1 MCRLLIIL
9 TNNYLKKDIIEEF
22 LSQTNKLKNT
32 PLLNNERDHDFHK
45 DGYGFI
51 FYNLK
56 NQVSIYKSPLEY
68 KKDYIKHSFT
78 FFDNLLESSK
88 ILIGHIRATKF
99 HFKDDI
105 CFNNTHPFWI
115 NKNYMMHN
123 GCIYP
128 FKRENFMK
136 YISNKYIKHIK
147 GTTDSE
153 ILLYIFMSLKDE
165 FKDDLLTW
173 KHFFIFLDNLF
184 QEENIIVSAN
194 IVISNSKYIMISRYI
209 NNEEEP
215 PSLYFS
221 KDKNIISS
229 EPVIDSYELIPKNT
243 SIIYN
248 LDEKSINIE
257 DITSYYNNNP
267 SNVRNTK

>member
-1 MCRLLIIL
+1 MCRLLIIFSEK
-9 TNNYLKKDIIEEF
+9 YVKKDIIEEF
-22 LSQTNKLKNT
+22 LSQTEKLKNT
-32 PLLNNERDHDFHK
+32 PFLNNERDHDFHR

-51 FYNLK
+51 FYNSE

-68 KKDYIKHSFT
+68 KKDYIKHSLG
-78 FFDNLLESSK
+78 FFDNLLNSSK
-88 ILIGHIRATKF
+88 ILLGHIRATKF

-115 NKNYMMHN
+115 EKNYMMHN

-128 FKRENFMK
+128 FKKENFVK
-136 YISNKYIKHIK
+136 YISMKYLKQIK

-153 ILLYIFMSLKDE
+153 ILLYIFMTLKDQ
-165 FKDDLLTW
+165 FKDDLITW
-173 KHFFIFLDNLF
+173 KHFFLFLHNIYY
-184 QEENIIVSAN
+184 ENIIVSAN
-194 IVISNSKYIMISRYI
+194 IIIANSKNILISRYI
-209 NNEEEP
+209 NNDDEP

-221 KDKNIISS
+221 KDKKIISS

-248 LDEKSINIE
+248 LEKDTINIE
-257 DITSYYNNNP
+257 DISSYL
-267 SNVRNTK
+267 